1 MAVALGAGV
10 RQHAAAAK
18 RDHLTA
24 RLLSIKGLHGEADM
38 RNY

>member
-24 RLLSIKGLHGEADM
+24 RFMSIKGPSCEADM
-38 RNY
+38 